1 MTGIHELQNLL
12 DELRAGNRI
21 RGRDVNR
28 QSREPVLRPIQALVP
43 LGRIV
48 PLKRWHR
55 LEVLKKLSTSFVD
68 SNFRRSFRELCPL
81 SLSLSGEEELEEE
94 CEEEREEERQE
105 IEEARPR
112 RRPTHDHTPGVVSQ
126 ENEGQQVKQ
135 VHFQVEEIEEAA
147 CGVVKK

>member
-1 MTGIHELQNLL
+1 MEFSGSYAEKVQHTFIGILQIDETAMTGIHELQNLL
-12 DELRAGNRI
+12 DKLRSGNRI

-81 SLSLSGEEELEEE
+81 SLSLSGEEELEEDE
-94 CEEEREEERQE
+94 SDEL
-105 IEEARPR
+105 
-112 RRPTHDHTPGVVSQ
+112 DD
-126 ENEGQQVKQ
+126 EGSEGG
-135 VHFQVEEIEEAA
+135 FFDFFLLL
-147 CGVVKK
+147 